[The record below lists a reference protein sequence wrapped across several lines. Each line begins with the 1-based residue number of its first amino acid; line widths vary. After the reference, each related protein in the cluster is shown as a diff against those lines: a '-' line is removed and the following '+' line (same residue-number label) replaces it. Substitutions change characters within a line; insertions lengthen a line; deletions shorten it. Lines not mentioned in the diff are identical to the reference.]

1 MPSPLRYVNRMRI
14 PSLSFLIPVRHG
26 NDVLVKTINQLTS
39 ALVETGKEFEILLVP
54 NHHPDDVDDGTEA
67 LCKGIAEKNEKVK
80 VVVHEGQVGKGAAL
94 KTGMQNA
101 SGSAVLFMD
110 ADLPYHTDCIQE
122 AITHLENGADFVTAN
137 RRIEGS
143 RFVCS
148 VQVLPLVYR
157 RHRYGL
163 LFNKVA
169 RTLFGLKTLDTQA
182 GFKAFSRRMVDAV
195 VELQACSGFLA
206 DVEYFL
212 ICKANNFRHAEIP
225 VKFYLYN
232 EKSTVRL
239 FRETKNS
246 ITWFSILYFRK
257 LLGKYKLPRLLRTST
272 VS

>member
-1 MPSPLRYVNRMRI
+1 MSV
-14 PSLSFLIPVRHG
+14 PSLSFIIPVRHG
-26 NDVLVKTINQLTS
+26 NDVLIKTINQLTL
-39 ALVETGKEFEILLVP
+39 ALAQSGKEFEILLVP
-54 NHHPDDVDDGTEA
+54 NHHPDDLDDGTDAKCLE
-67 LCKGIAEKNEKVK
+67 IAKTNSAVR
-80 VVVHEGQVGKGAAL
+80 VVLHDGPVGKGAAL

-101 SGSAVLFMD
+101 RGQHILFTD
-110 ADLPYHTDCIQE
+110 ADLPYHTDCISE
-122 AITHLENGADFVTAN
+122 ALQLLDAGADFVTAN

-163 LFNKVA
+163 MFNKVA

-182 GFKAFSRRMVDAV
+182 GFKAFSRKMLEAV
-195 VELQACSGFLA
+195 IRLQTCSGFLA
-206 DVEYFL
+206 DVEYFI
-212 ICKANNFRHAEIP
+212 ICMQNGFKHKEIP

-246 ITWFSILYFRK
+246 LTWFSILFVRR
-257 LLGKYKLPRLLRTST
+257 LMGKYRLTESFSPST